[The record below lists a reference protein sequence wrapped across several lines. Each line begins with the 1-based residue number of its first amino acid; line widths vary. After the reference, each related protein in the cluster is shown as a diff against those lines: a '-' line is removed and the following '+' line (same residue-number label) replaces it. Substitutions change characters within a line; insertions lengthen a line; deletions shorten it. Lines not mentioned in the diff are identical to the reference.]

1 MEAGPGCQ
9 GDIAKSLLDTYHAER
24 HPVAA
29 RVLRNTMAAT
39 ALLRRADE
47 RTKALGD
54 TISELL
60 KMDEPRKRFAAVMSG
75 LDIQYDSVMG
85 TRCLGAACP
94 ILTWSP

>member
-1 MEAGPGCQ
+1 MEAGPVVK
-9 GDIAKSLLDTYHAER
+9 ATSPKSLLDTYHAER

-29 RVLRNTMAAT
+29 ACCAT
-39 ALLRRADE
+39 PWPQQRFFVAQTNAPRLS
-47 RTKALGD
+47 D

-75 LDIQYDSVMG
+75 LDIQYDLGMG